1 MRPFVKW
8 AGGKAQL
15 LNDIKSLMPK
25 EFNNYYEP
33 FVGGGALFF
42 DVAPKI
48 AVINDSNEELI
59 FAYECF
65 ASNEEFSKMIE
76 RLNFYTK
83 GHSELM
89 YYAVREMDRKEKF
102 LTLPNYER
110 AARLIYLNKSCF
122 NGLYRV
128 NGDGFF
134 NVPFGKKE
142 KINCYNKEN
151 FDQIHSYFSES
162 NIKILNCDFE
172 DAVKNA
178 KKGDFVYFDPP
189 YDTWDDKDT
198 FTSYAKN
205 PFGKKEQVRLAD
217 CFKRLSEKGVYVM
230 LSNHNTHFIQDL
242 YNGFNLHI
250 VEARR
255 NINSNGKGR
264 GKVEEVIITN
274 YE

>member
-189 YDTWDDKDT
+189 YDTWDNKDT

>member
-65 ASNEEFSKMIE
+65 ASNEEYSKMIE
-76 RLNFYTK
+76 RLNYYTK
-83 GHSELM
+83 AHSELM

-142 KINCYNKEN
+142 KN
-151 FDQIHSYFSES
+151 
-162 NIKILNCDFE
+162 
-172 DAVKNA
+172 
-178 KKGDFVYFDPP
+178 
-189 YDTWDDKDT
+189 
-198 FTSYAKN
+198 
-205 PFGKKEQVRLAD
+205 
-217 CFKRLSEKGVYVM
+217 
-230 LSNHNTHFIQDL
+230 
-242 YNGFNLHI
+242 
-250 VEARR
+250 
-255 NINSNGKGR
+255 
-264 GKVEEVIITN
+264 
-274 YE
+274 

>member
-1 MRPFVKW
+1 MHPFVKW
-8 AGGKAQL
+8 AGGKTQL

-42 DVAPKI
+42 DVAPKT

-65 ASNEEFSKMIE
+65 ASNEEYSKMIE
-76 RLNFYTK
+76 RLNYYTK
-83 GHSELM
+83 AHSELM

-189 YDTWDDKDT
+189 YDTWDNKDT

>member
-1 MRPFVKW
+1 MF
-8 AGGKAQL
+8 L
-15 LNDIKSLMPK
+15 L
-25 EFNNYYEP
+25 
-33 FVGGGALFF
+33 
-42 DVAPKI
+42 
-48 AVINDSNEELI
+48 
-59 FAYECF
+59 
-65 ASNEEFSKMIE
+65 
-76 RLNFYTK
+76 
-83 GHSELM
+83 
-89 YYAVREMDRKEKF
+89 
-102 LTLPNYER
+102 
-110 AARLIYLNKSCF
+110 
-122 NGLYRV
+122 
-128 NGDGFF
+128 
-134 NVPFGKKE
+134 GKKK

>member
-8 AGGKAQL
+8 AGGKTQL

-42 DVAPKI
+42 DVAPKT

-83 GHSELM
+83 AHSELM

-189 YDTWDDKDT
+189 YDTRDDKDT